1 MQLNIFVF
9 LIFLDGQIM
18 STRKYASESEK
29 RKNQTRQDDLIE
41 SQKEAINI
49 FLTRNT
55 TTSRNL
61 DDLSIVAI
69 KEQANPNL
77 GDQPTEDN
85 NGINTD
91 DDKVSDHE
99 NENTF
104 NASATE
110 STNIDEQPI
119 FTVDIYDPRN
129 WDSLNNKARDVLL
142 EKGPIREKSII
153 FPKDENSRHFSY
165 AHYSRKMSNGELR
178 DIKCL
183 VYSKHIDKV
192 FCFCCKIFKSINCK
206 SFFAHDGF
214 GNWRHISES
223 LAEHETSVEH
233 ITNMDT

>member
-1 MQLNIFVF
+1 
-9 LIFLDGQIM
+9 
-18 STRKYASESEK
+18 
-29 RKNQTRQDDLIE
+29 LIE

-129 WDSLNNKARDVLL
+129 
-142 EKGPIREKSII
+142 
-153 FPKDENSRHFSY
+153 
-165 AHYSRKMSNGELR
+165 
-178 DIKCL
+178 
-183 VYSKHIDKV
+183 
-192 FCFCCKIFKSINCK
+192 
-206 SFFAHDGF
+206 
-214 GNWRHISES
+214 
-223 LAEHETSVEH
+223 
-233 ITNMDT
+233 

>member
-129 WDSLNNKARDVLL
+129 
-142 EKGPIREKSII
+142 
-153 FPKDENSRHFSY
+153 
-165 AHYSRKMSNGELR
+165 
-178 DIKCL
+178 
-183 VYSKHIDKV
+183 
-192 FCFCCKIFKSINCK
+192 
-206 SFFAHDGF
+206 
-214 GNWRHISES
+214 
-223 LAEHETSVEH
+223 
-233 ITNMDT
+233 